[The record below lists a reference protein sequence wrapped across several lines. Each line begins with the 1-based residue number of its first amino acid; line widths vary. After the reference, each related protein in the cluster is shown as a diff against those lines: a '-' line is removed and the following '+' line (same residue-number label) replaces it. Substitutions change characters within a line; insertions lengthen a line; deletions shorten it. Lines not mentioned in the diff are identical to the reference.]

1 MKTLLG
7 ITVVETNGGDYNPHS
22 SDYWSCS
29 HWNEDRSDCF
39 DESPVGDIFI
49 SEYDQFRESCLFEL
63 NLDELD
69 GKTIKDTSGGGNK
82 GILIGDY
89 SIKKNKIN
97 KKSKRDSFMK
107 ISKIQKKNGAF

>member
-7 ITVVETNGGDYNPHS
+7 ISDVASGSGYYPHS
-22 SDYWSCS
+22 SDYWNCNA
-29 HWNEDRSDCF
+29 WNVNRVDCF

-49 SEYDQFRESCLFEL
+49 SEYNQFRESCLFEL